1 MGRRLSHSLANLV
14 LSYQTVPW
22 LPVNWFILTDIYIPA
37 LFDGKKIDWFP
48 PRNRDFKVF
57 ADFWEKYLSY
67 YAVFG
72 TFGHSPSVSQFWV
85 SCLSSLR
92 VSLAKPKLVSIKSR
106 ILSCRTISFWARQ
119 IPYFKWIKG
128 NSQIKGISCEG
139 GVDLYFIQKYGK
151 RKTITLLKKIEGKK
165 SEHNLIRPSS
175 IMKHKIFYSIQ

>member
-72 TFGHSPSVSQFWV
+72 IFGHSPSVSQFWV

-128 NSQIKGISCEG
+128 NSQIKGYLLWRG
-139 GVDLYFIQKYGK
+139 GGFIFHSEVWKKEDNYLIEEN
-151 RKTITLLKKIEGKK
+151 RRKKIRTQ
-165 SEHNLIRPSS
+165 LD
-175 IMKHKIFYSIQ
+175 QA